1 MNLALSLMS
10 LDFVVVMAIPAVG
23 PLLLSAL

>member
-10 LDFVVVMAIPAVG
+10 LGFVVVMAIPAVG

>member
-10 LDFVVVMAIPAVG
+10 LGFVAVMAIPVVG
-23 PLLLSAL
+23 PLLLSAF

>member
-10 LDFVVVMAIPAVG
+10 FGFLVVMAIPTLG
-23 PLLLSAL
+23 PMLLASI